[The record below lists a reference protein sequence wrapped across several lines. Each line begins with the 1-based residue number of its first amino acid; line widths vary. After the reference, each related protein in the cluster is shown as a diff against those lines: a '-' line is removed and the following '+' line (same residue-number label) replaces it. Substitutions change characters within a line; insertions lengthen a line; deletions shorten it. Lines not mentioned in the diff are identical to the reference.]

1 MGVDVE
7 AVGVIQRPRT
17 EVAAYV
23 TEPANDPQ
31 WISGVRRAQMVTEPP
46 VRVGT
51 RVERQ
56 AAFLGKRID
65 YLMEIAEFAP
75 RERIVMRSV
84 RAPFPMRVTYRLEDA
99 AGSTRMAIRVEGDA
113 SGFYRLAAPLLA
125 RAVKAG
131 INRDLANLRSRLEG
145 EGARSER

>member
-7 AVGVIQRPRT
+7 AEGVIQRPRT
-17 EVAAYV
+17 EVAAYA

-31 WISGVRRAQMVTEPP
+31 WISGVKSAQMVTDPP

-51 RVERQ
+51 RVERR

-65 YLMEIAEFAP
+65 YLMEIAEFVPA
-75 RERIVMRSV
+75 ERIVMRSV
-84 RAPFPMRVTYRLEDA
+84 RSPFPMRVTYRFDDA
-99 AGSTRMAIRVEGDA
+99 AGGTRVGIRVEGDA

-125 RAVKAG
+125 RSVKAG
-131 INRDLANLRSRLEG
+131 ITRDLANLRSQLEG
-145 EGARSER
+145 AVR